1 MSGRWTV
8 HAALTIANDL
18 APTRRVSTYR
28 ELTIEL
34 VTLMTAAPGVG

>member
-34 VTLMTAAPGVG
+34 VTLMTAALEAG